1 MPEVMEEELQSLE
14 NRKEI
19 IIIIIIEIENT
30 LDNLDEN
37 LQNQVLDSIV

>member
-14 NRKEI
+14 NRKE